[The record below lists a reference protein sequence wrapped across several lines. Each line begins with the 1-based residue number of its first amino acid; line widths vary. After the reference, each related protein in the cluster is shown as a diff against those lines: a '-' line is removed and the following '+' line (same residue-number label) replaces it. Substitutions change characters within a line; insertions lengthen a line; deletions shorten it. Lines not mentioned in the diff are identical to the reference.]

1 MRASITVIASCLSI
15 AACGGG
21 GGGSTSMPTPPT
33 AMVKITSGNATEI
46 MRTAYSAALA
56 SASLGDLSGETG
68 LIAGGPDQ
76 VSKLDGSFGTASKAN
91 GDGSSQ
97 ATLPPTTEFCS
108 VSGSVTISG
117 DIADP
122 FTPTL
127 TPNDY
132 FNIEFDQCIDNPGET
147 THGILRFVVDDFAGD
162 FLAGAYDLTMT
173 LTLDNFQ
180 VTTAADA
187 LTSNG
192 SATVT
197 LNTLNTPSVAA
208 SVSGSSMTVDSNAGA
223 ETLRNFISAQT
234 LDAGIFPSPYTM
246 TASGTLDTTE
256 LNGTVRYSTPVMFE
270 GFDNDYPG
278 VGEFLVTGDNSSA
291 RLVAESNVNVRVEI
305 DLDNDT
311 VIDETINTTW
321 AEIDSLP

>member
-1 MRASITVIASCLSI
+1 
-15 AACGGG
+15 
-21 GGGSTSMPTPPT
+21 
-33 AMVKITSGNATEI
+33 
-46 MRTAYSAALA
+46 
-56 SASLGDLSGETG
+56 
-68 LIAGGPDQ
+68 
-76 VSKLDGSFGTASKAN
+76 
-91 GDGSSQ
+91 
-97 ATLPPTTEFCS
+97 
-108 VSGSVTISG
+108 
-117 DIADP
+117 
-122 FTPTL
+122 
-127 TPNDY
+127 
-132 FNIEFDQCIDNPGET
+132 
-147 THGILRFVVDDFAGD
+147 
-162 FLAGAYDLTMT
+162 
-173 LTLDNFQ
+173 
-180 VTTAADA
+180 TTAADA